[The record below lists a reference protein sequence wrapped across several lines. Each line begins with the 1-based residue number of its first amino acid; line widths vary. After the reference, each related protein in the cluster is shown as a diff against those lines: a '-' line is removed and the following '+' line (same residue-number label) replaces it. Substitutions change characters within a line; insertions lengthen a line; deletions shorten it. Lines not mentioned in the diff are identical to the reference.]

1 MELGYVRT
9 GRQFDAHRRDLPGI
23 SVVPFKPLSNFIRSQ
38 VDDRI
43 IGAVVIGRPPKCF
56 YADGA
61 LPYGFQ
67 VPCQSAFHDEAKKV
81 LALLAGGE
89 RTARNH

>member
-1 MELGYVRT
+1 MELRYVRT
-9 GRQFDAHRRDLPGI
+9 GRQFDAHGRNLPGL

-38 VDDRI
+38 ADDRI
-43 IGAVVIGRPPKCF
+43 IGGVVIGTLPKCF
-56 YADGA
+56 YAAGA

-67 VPCQSAFHDEAKKV
+67 VPCQSAFHDAAKKV